1 VKQKCGKRK
10 LSTVEFKVC
19 AKPGC
24 CKQQGLK
31 QNSAPG
37 FASERHLAPAS
48 NKNFA
53 EPPYDP
59 RPEGKGQNTNAC
71 YVCVFFPWLM
81 LFDGV
86 TALPS
91 LVDER
96 PPPTV
101 PASGWAFEPNPPR
114 VFWIM
119 SLTFPAEDSFGRF
132 PPSRRGHEGDLHLP

>member
-1 VKQKCGKRK
+1 
-10 LSTVEFKVC
+10 L
-19 AKPGC
+19 
-24 CKQQGLK
+24 
-31 QNSAPG
+31 
-37 FASERHLAPAS
+37 HLPATKTS
-48 NKNFA
+48 P

-71 YVCVFFPWLM
+71 YVCVFVFPWLM

-101 PASGWAFEPNPPR
+101 PASRWAFEPNPPR